1 MKKPKRTLR
10 EIFIPL
16 EIFNSQ
22 VVVLIGHTQNE
33 VLDWIKKNIDKPE
46 HKSLALE
53 AMTNIPNNV
62 RGRTV
67 LLSGGGSII
76 WIIEQKNSTIVHELF
91 HSTYHILKN
100 REIPLSEDT
109 EEVYAYLLEYL
120 TKSCNI

>member
-1 MKKPKRTLR
+1 MKKKRTLR

-22 VVVLIGHTQNE
+22 VVVLVGHTQYE
-33 VLDWIKKNIDKPE
+33 VLEWIKKNIEKPE

-53 AMTNIPNNV
+53 AMKDVSITH
-62 RGRTV
+62 RGRTI
-67 LLSGGGSII
+67 LLSGGGSIV

-91 HSTYHILKN
+91 HSTCHILKN
-100 REIPLSEDT
+100 RETPLSEDT